1 MLGIAIMSDSL
12 KLVYTD
18 TFEHAFD
25 EKGRITVPK
34 EWRGD
39 GFETRLYVMPP
50 EPGCLKVYPGSW
62 MGEKMRALAS
72 APVGD
77 PRRKALERLASQIQ
91 GVELDQQNRISVRER
106 MRKAAQLGK
115 NAVLVGRFDHFEIWN
130 QEKLQADFGE
140 VGLLTV
146 DSVLREAGL

>member
-1 MLGIAIMSDSL
+1 MSDAL

-25 EKGRITVPK
+25 EKGRLTVPR

-62 MGEKMRALAS
+62 LGEKMRALAG
-72 APVGD
+72 AAIDD
-77 PRRKALERLASQIQ
+77 PRRKSFERLAAQIQ
-91 GVELDQQNRISVRER
+91 GVELDRQHRITVRER
-106 MRKAAQLGK
+106 LRAAAQLGR
-115 NAVLVGRFDHFEIWN
+115 NAVLTGRFDHFEIWSR
-130 QEKLQADFGE
+130 EKWRGDAGQLGA
-140 VGLLTV
+140 LTV

>member
-1 MLGIAIMSDSL
+1 MSDPL

-34 EWRGD
+34 EWRGE
-39 GFETRLYVMPP
+39 GFEARLYVMPP

-62 MGEKMRALAS
+62 LGEKMKALSS

-91 GVELDQQNRISVRER
+91 GVEMDQQNRITVRER
-106 MRKAAQLGK
+106 LRAAAKLGK
-115 NAVLVGRFDHFEIWN
+115 NAMLVGRFDHFEIWSR
-130 QEKLQADFGE
+130 EKWNEDSGE
-140 VGLLTV
+140 VGSLTV

>member
-1 MLGIAIMSDSL
+1 MSDSL

-25 EKGRITVPK
+25 EKGRLTVPK
-34 EWRGD
+34 EWRGA

-62 MGEKMRALAS
+62 LGEKMRVLAA
-72 APVGD
+72 APSGD
-77 PRRKALERLASQIQ
+77 PRRLALERLASQIQ
-91 GVELDQQNRISVRER
+91 GVELDQQHRISVRER
-106 MRKAAQLGK
+106 LRQAAQLGK
-115 NAVLVGRFDHFEIWN
+115 SAVLVGRFDHFKIWSP
-130 QEKLQADFGE
+130 EKRRADAAKLGS
-140 VGLLTV
+140 LTV

>member
-1 MLGIAIMSDSL
+1 MADAL

-50 EPGCLKVYPGSW
+50 EPGCLRIYPGSW
-62 MGEKMRALAS
+62 LAAKMRILET
-72 APVGD
+72 APVSD
-77 PRRKALERLASQIQ
+77 PRRAKFEELTARIQ
-91 GVELDQQNRISVRER
+91 SVEIDPQNRINIKDRVRLE
-106 MRKAAQLGK
+106 AGIGK
-115 NAVLVGRFDHFEIWN
+115 NAVLTGRFDHFEIWST
-130 QEKLQADFGE
+130 EKWKAHSAGPLTMASVLTE
-140 VGLLTV
+140 VGL
-146 DSVLREAGL
+146 

>member
-1 MLGIAIMSDSL
+1 MSDVL

-34 EWRGD
+34 EWRGE

-62 MGEKMRALAS
+62 LAEKMKSLAN
-72 APVGD
+72 ATVDD
-77 PRRKALERLASQIQ
+77 PRRKSFERLASQIQ
-91 GVELDQQNRISVRER
+91 GVELDQQNRITIRER
-106 MRKAAQLGK
+106 MRAAAKLGK
-115 NAVLVGRFDHFEIWN
+115 NAVLVGRFDHFEIWS
-130 QEKLQADFGE
+130 QEKSKADST
-140 VGLLTV
+140 VGSLTV